1 MSNNASSPTEKKQAK
16 ATKTVYGDD
25 LLPDGVCLQ
34 TIKDRIKDTDSRYT
48 KVLERMR
55 VLDGTDRGKLWD
67 VIKAKM
73 PKYQLTPDTNWINYI
88 KENLVASIYSTG
100 RYAELMPKSDDD
112 IKFVTEFNSA
122 LGTIWDNINAEYYQY
137 LAGER
142 AALLNIGITQVGW
155 RKNIIGGTAGHWYKG
170 DVVFKNI
177 DPMKFRRDPYADT
190 FENSDYCYYYDDYSL
205 DLIKSKALYSK
216 RLGEIEKAVG
226 VLKDSG
232 VLSDIV
238 VPATDRQNNTS
249 DKNTKYHKLTYFY
262 QTYATDA
269 EDKDDKE
276 GYKICEVHL
285 LDDTYVLYCNPD
297 LKPKMFPFAV
307 LHCNEPAG
315 DIVGASEPAKIFQSN
330 FTYNLLNSI
339 YATHAYK
346 AQRPPRFV
354 NAASGINL
362 RQFAKYGNDADKT
375 FIVNGDASQAV
386 HYGVFPELPPELL
399 QVKQDLGHD
408 IKEASGI
415 DEIYAGKNTGSI
427 QTTGGMDTLMDTTS
441 QRDNQKI
448 MQYEQYT
455 KRLTELVV
463 NNLVEFG
470 DKREYT
476 VKDPITQQT
485 KVVTFDFPKVDDD
498 IRFRYSLDIQTY
510 LPRNKARLAA
520 IANMLLEKQ
529 AQYKPDPEII
539 TVEEWL
545 MMQDIP
551 FKDMIF
557 KRMGIQRNTT
567 ITERVAKTLEMY
579 STLVEGGVDP
589 DVALEQTANQLQA
602 DQTQTA
608 LGNTANATD
617 IASMLGG
624 TVQAAQGSPDNT
636 LGDMSQGMI

>member
-1 MSNNASSPTEKKQAK
+1 M
-16 ATKTVYGDD
+16 
-25 LLPDGVCLQ
+25 
-34 TIKDRIKDTDSRYT
+34 RI
-48 KVLERMR
+48 
-55 VLDGTDRGKLWD
+55 LDGTDRGKLWE
-67 VIKAKM
+67 VINAKF
-73 PKYQLTPDTNWINYI
+73 PKYQLTPDSNWVNYI
-88 KENLVASIYSTG
+88 KENLVASIYTTG
-100 RYAELMPKSDDD
+100 RYAELMPKSNDD
-112 IKFVTEFNSA
+112 IKYCTEFNAA

-170 DVVFKNI
+170 DVIFKNI

-190 FENSDYCYYYDDYSL
+190 FDNSEFCYYYDDYSL
-205 DLIKSKALYSK
+205 AIIKSKALYKS
-216 RLGEIEKAVG
+216 RIAEIEKAVG
-226 VLKDSG
+226 VLKDNG
-232 VLSDIV
+232 VASDIIKA
-238 VPATDRQNNTS
+238 ATDRQQAPNDKTS
-249 DKNTKYHKLTYFY
+249 KYHKLTYFY
-262 QTYATDA
+262 ITYSCEAN
-269 EDKDDKE
+269 EKDNKE

-297 LKPKMFPFAV
+297 LQPKMYPFAV
-307 LHCNEPAG
+307 LYCNDPAG
-315 DIVGASEPAKIFQSN
+315 DIVGASEPAKQFQSN
-330 FTYNLLNSI
+330 FTYNMLNSI

-354 NAASGINL
+354 STSSGINL

-386 HYGVFPELPPELL
+386 HYAQFPQLPPELL
-399 QVKQDLGHD
+399 QVKQDLGRD
-408 IKEASGI
+408 IKDCSGI

-448 MQYEQYT
+448 LQYEQYT

-463 NNLVEFG
+463 NNLVKFG

-476 VKDPITQQT
+476 VKDPVTQQV
-485 KVVTFDFPKVDDD
+485 KVVSFDFPEVDDD
-498 IRFRYSLDIQTY
+498 IRFRYSLDVQTY
-510 LPRNKARLAA
+510 LPRNKARLAS

-545 MMQDIP
+545 LMQDIP

-567 ITERVAKTLEMY
+567 ITEKVAKTLEMY
-579 STLVEGGVDP
+579 ATLVEGGLEP
-589 DVALEQTANQLQA
+589 DLALEQVANQMQA
-602 DQTQTA
+602 DSQPTT
-608 LGNTANATD
+608 LGNTATAGD
-617 IASMLGG
+617 IADLVGG
-624 TVQAAQGSPDNT
+624 TPQAAQGMPDNG
-636 LGDMSQGMI
+636 LADMTGGML